1 MAVVSTS
8 SLGVE
13 LVNLHTIE
21 DDINGISEE
30 TSSRTAKKSG
40 IDEEI
45 DSCHTARIMIK
56 LVIGVSECPHS
67 CSCVT
72 NSS

>member
-56 LVIGVSECPHS
+56 LVIEVSECPHS